1 MQTINYDAEW
11 LAARL
16 LRSAKRTA
24 PVLAGVD
31 PGPEGA
37 DSPPLLRLRLA
48 PHALGPMAPQARA
61 GLSRIVGTRGARAAS
76 FCPMGMP
83 TSGRPHFRRAARRAP
98 LEQCP
103 RQESSRPRRDVL
115 GAGRWGNRRHR
126 CAGDG
131 RAGRRAA
138 ASMAGRLKKK
148 LDFLGTSQRGEV
160 PMFPLW
166 HQIRGSIV
174 VSISACHA
182 EDPGSIPGRGVFH
195 AGHVACKALQA
206 DDMPAATN
214 CFALGFRTCDHTMRY
229 GKVHRRAGNGGRA
242 FLAT

>member
-1 MQTINYDAEW
+1 MTFATTTIAVLSRLGNLVAGHLWRCASPPMRASTAD
-11 LAARL
+11 LAIVSRALSPRELQRHASEITMAGKSAMAVVARG
-16 LRSAKRTA
+16 RCRRAA
-24 PVLAGVD
+24 A
-31 PGPEGA
+31 
-37 DSPPLLRLRLA
+37 SPPLLRLRLA
-48 PHALGPMAPQARA
+48 PHALGPTAPQARA

-138 ASMAGRLKKK
+138 ASMAGRLRARSS
-148 LDFLGTSQRGEV
+148 FFRA
-160 PMFPLW
+160 
-166 HQIRGSIV
+166 HR
-174 VSISACHA
+174 SAAIC
-182 EDPGSIPGRGVFH
+182 
-195 AGHVACKALQA
+195 
-206 DDMPAATN
+206 
-214 CFALGFRTCDHTMRY
+214 
-229 GKVHRRAGNGGRA
+229 
-242 FLAT
+242 